1 MEQFPALNTEC
12 FDQHITE
19 RLHLQ
24 EPPRILILYGSVRER
39 SYSRFAAEEAGRLLT
54 AMGAEVKLF
63 NPSGLPLPDD
73 APDTHPKVTEL
84 RGLVRWCDGMVWSSP
99 ERHGAMSAVMKA
111 QIDWIPLSEG
121 AVRPS
126 QGKTLAVMQVCGG
139 SQSFNAVNQ
148 MRILGRWMRMFT
160 IPNQSS
166 VAKAWQEF
174 DENGRM
180 KPSSWYD
187 RIVDVTEELFKKP
200 VIVTEWGFEPD
211 AKPWRVD
218 PIPSTSMTRFGW
230 IGSVRSPSCSI
241 RSMRSTSAL
250 QWNSS
255 RPD

>member
-1 MEQFPALNTEC
+1 MEQFSALNADC
-12 FDQHITE
+12 FDRQIAR
-19 RLHLQ
+19 RLQMQ

-39 SYSRFAAEEAGRLLT
+39 SYSRFAAEEAGRLLV
-54 AMGAEVKLF
+54 AMGAEVRLF

-73 APDTHPKVTEL
+73 APDTHHKVTEL
-84 RGLVRWCDGMVWSSP
+84 RALVRWCDGMVWSSP

-121 AVRPS
+121 AIRPS

-187 RIVDVTEELFKKP
+187 RIVDVAEELFK
-200 VIVTEWGFEPD
+200 
-211 AKPWRVD
+211 
-218 PIPSTSMTRFGW
+218 MTLLFKGQTGYLADRY
-230 IGSVRSPSCSI
+230 SERKESHQ
-241 RSMRSTSAL
+241 AL
-250 QWNSS
+250 SS
-255 RPD
+255 RVNQEKI